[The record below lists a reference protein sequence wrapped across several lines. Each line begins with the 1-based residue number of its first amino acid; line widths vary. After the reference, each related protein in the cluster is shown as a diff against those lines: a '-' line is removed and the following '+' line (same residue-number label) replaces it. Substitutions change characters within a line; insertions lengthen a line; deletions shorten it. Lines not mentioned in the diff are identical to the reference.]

1 MKAPAL
7 VMAFAMVIATSPCT
21 FIGVGLIGSGT
32 KEFNLLHIGFGLLLF
47 AISGLLI
54 VAMYKGAV
62 NRERVRMEQ
71 EEANRAI
78 IEMNERQR
86 RESEESDD

>member
-7 VMAFAMVIATSPCT
+7 VMAFAMVIATTPCT

-32 KEFNLLHIGFGLLLF
+32 EEFNILQIGSGLLLF
-47 AISGLLI
+47 AINVLLI

-86 RESEESDD
+86 RESEGGEE